1 MRQRGS
7 SGETSLSEPA
17 RTATTVPPGGD
28 TTGSGPPDRITPEV
42 GYTLGFLT
50 IISMFNYLDRSLL
63 GLTIPLIKQDLH
75 LSDTALGAI
84 SGIAFVV
91 VYSLFAI
98 PIASLAD
105 RSNRR
110 NIVAAGF
117 AFWSAMTALTGQ
129 VMNGWQLAIAR
140 MLMGA
145 GESASLAPSQSM
157 IADLVSKA
165 KRPMALSIFTSA
177 SALDNVILMPVMAI
191 IADMYGWRAVY
202 HVAGL
207 AGVVLALLF
216 FVTVKE
222 PQRHGSGEGE
232 TAALT
237 LAKVSMLKALKVLSR
252 SRAFLA
258 MMAGAAFMGGALTG
272 SGTWGTAFLVRVH
285 GLSISEICGIVGP
298 ARGILGALGIVGAGI
313 VAERLGRRDSRWR
326 IWTPAACCLLF
337 VPGHLMFVL
346 SDVPAVWISGLVITA
361 LLAVA
366 YQGPM
371 YAAVMN
377 IAQPRMRSVAVAI
390 VVFSTGLLGQ
400 VCGPVVIGYLNDVLH
415 PTLGDEAIRYSLLL
429 VAFCTSAAAVCFIV
443 AARLIEEE
451 AARPRIDIDD

>member
-1 MRQRGS
+1 
-7 SGETSLSEPA
+7 LSEPA
-17 RTATTVPPGGD
+17 PTDPSGAVARAG
-28 TTGSGPPDRITPEV
+28 GPPDRITPQV
-42 GYTLGFLT
+42 GYTLSFLT
-50 IISMFNYLDRSLL
+50 LISMFNYLDRSLL

-84 SGIAFVV
+84 SGIAFVF
-91 VYSLFAI
+91 VYSIFAI

-105 RSNRR
+105 RGNRR

-117 AFWSAMTALTGQ
+117 AFWSAMTAMTGQ
-129 VMNGWQLAIAR
+129 VVNGWQLTITR

-177 SALDNVILMPVMAI
+177 SALDNVVLMPVMAI

-202 HVAGL
+202 HVAGIS
-207 AGVVLALLF
+207 GVVLACLF
-216 FVTVKE
+216 FLTVKE
-222 PQRHGSGEGE
+222 PARHGSGEGE
-232 TAALT
+232 ALT

-252 SRAFLA
+252 SRAFLV

-285 GLSISEICGIVGP
+285 GLSISEIGGIVGP
-298 ARGILGALGIVGAGI
+298 AKGILGALGIVGAGF
-313 VAERLGRRDSRWR
+313 VAERLGRRDPRWR
-326 IWTPAACCLLF
+326 IWTPAAACLLY
-337 VPGHLMFVL
+337 VPGQLMFVL
-346 SDVPAVWISGLVITA
+346 SDTPAIWISGLVITSV
-361 LLAVA
+361 LAVA

-377 IAQPRMRSVAVAI
+377 IAQPRMRSVAIAI

-400 VCGPVVIGYLNDVLH
+400 VFGPVVIGYLNDMLH
-415 PTLGDEAIRYSLLL
+415 PTLGNQAIRYSLLL
-429 VAFCTSAAAVCFIV
+429 VAFCTTAAAICFIV

-451 AARPRIDIDD
+451 AGRPRIDLDD